1 MKLFEDMLK
10 VEKKAWNV
18 YSQNICAF
26 GQEYK
31 DKKQVF
37 NYFNTEEKAIAL
49 AKQFNYSC
57 ADRNFFKVEK
67 TIF

>member
-18 YSQNICAF
+18 YSQNLCAF
-26 GQEYK
+26 GQEAK

-37 NYFNTEEKAIAL
+37 NYFKTEEEAIAL
-49 AKQFNYSC
+49 AKEFNYSC
-57 ADRNFFKVEK
+57 TDQNFFKVEK

>member
-1 MKLFEDMLK
+1 MTIFTDMLK
-10 VEKKAWNV
+10 VEKKEWNV
-18 YSQNICAF
+18 YSQNLCAF
-26 GQEYK
+26 GQKSK

-49 AKQFNYSC
+49 AKEFNYSC
-57 ADRNFFKVEK
+57 TDKNFFKVEK